1 MSQKFPITLK
11 YQLPGQLAP
20 TESMGVIDQDQ
31 LERISKAM
39 LGEPEVQEEPQAPLP
54 EKVQAFQLLLSA
66 LSGAIRIAEQSNE
79 GNPTPGG
86 DTVLACIRLSEL
98 RSFASS
104 PKQMALL
111 LGCNTGYFPGEG
123 EDPLIYFS
131 VRRFAPTTGFYDLR
145 QEGVKS

>member
-20 TESMGVIDQDQ
+20 TESMGVIDQGQ
-31 LERISKAM
+31 LERISKVM
-39 LGEPEVQEEPQAPLP
+39 RGEPEAPEEAQAPLP
-54 EKVQAFQLLLSA
+54 PKVQAFQLLISA
-66 LSGAIRIAEQSNE
+66 LSGAIRIAEQSHE

-86 DTVLACIRLSEL
+86 STALACVMLSEL
-98 RSFASS
+98 RSFGSS

-111 LGCNTGYFPGEG
+111 LGCNTGYFPAEG

-131 VRRFAPTTGFYDLR
+131 ASRFAPTAGFYDLR
-145 QEGVKS
+145 QEGQ